1 VTAAPRSKSNSAG
14 AAASPLV
21 TVLTPCFNHERYLD
35 DYLSGLLAQTYETVE
50 LIIFDDG
57 STDSSWEKIHAQIP
71 ALERKFARVVAERHD
86 NIGSTQ
92 EVQLALSQ
100 ATGDLLCILESDDY
114 YLPTKL
120 EENVRFL
127 AEHPDVGLVHS
138 DTDHLYPDGI
148 ERAHWRKTRGDIPTG
163 PVYEDLLAQNFVM
176 TCAMCCRMD
185 LFREHV
191 DIDRAIRRD
200 YLARDWAYC
209 LDLAKHTEFGYID
222 KTLARYRIVAG
233 SWSRPRTAQAWS
245 HYHRTVLRMRVDY
258 ADDPAVPPVLAA
270 RVKHEYHHYMYRH
283 GLALGQPADCLE
295 GYRGL
300 RARDPSTYGKL
311 RHRLAARAVRLQVFW
326 RIADRLGV
334 TAAIWHAWRALKS
347 RRDRRARRQYLEP
360 LVQ

>member
-1 VTAAPRSKSNSAG
+1 
-14 AAASPLV
+14 V

-92 EVQLALSQ
+92 EVQQALSR
-100 ATGDLLCILESDDY
+100 ATGELLCILESDDY

-127 AEHPDVGLVHS
+127 AEHPEVGLVHS
-138 DTDHLYPDGI
+138 DADFLYPDGI
-148 ERAHWRKTRGDIPTG
+148 ERAHWRKTRGHIPTG
-163 PVYEDLLAQNFVM
+163 AVYEELIAANFVM

-185 LFREHV
+185 LFRQHV
-191 DIDRAIRRD
+191 DIDRAIGRG

-209 LDLAKHTEFGYID
+209 LDLAKHTQFGYID
-222 KTLARYRIVAG
+222 KALARYRIVAG
-233 SWSRPRTAQAWS
+233 SWSRPRTAEAWS
-245 HYHRTVLRMRVDY
+245 EFHRSALRMRVDY
-258 ADDPAVPPVLAA
+258 ADDPAVPLALA
-270 RVKHEYHHYMYRH
+270 EQLEHEYHQYIYRH
-283 GLALGQPADCLE
+283 GLALGRPADCLQ
-295 GYRGL
+295 GYRWL
-300 RARDPSTYGKL
+300 RARDPSTYRKL
-311 RHRLAARAVRLQVFW
+311 RHRVAVRAVRFQALW
-326 RIADRLGV
+326 RIGDRLGV
-334 TAAIWHAWRALKS
+334 TAAIWRVWRAMRS
-347 RRDRRARRQYLEP
+347 RRARRTRRPHLEP